1 MSRKETPLQQGKPV
15 FSQSGNTSNSANIVT
30 VTPTTPTPAAPT
42 LQGTN
47 VRRSSRLFSHSYS
60 VKVDFFILLQF
71 FIFNLYYII
80 NAFESNFFFF
90 IRKII
95 NLQIEINLLLQSLHL
110 VKQKLDFQK
119 LI

>member
-60 VKVDFFILLQF
+60 VKVDFFIL
-71 FIFNLYYII
+71 FNFSFLIYII
-80 NAFESNFFFF
+80 
-90 IRKII
+90 
-95 NLQIEINLLLQSLHL
+95 L
-110 VKQKLDFQK
+110 
-119 LI
+119 

>member
-60 VKVDFFILLQF
+60 VKVDSRSLFYCNFSFLI
-71 FIFNLYYII
+71 YII
-80 NAFESNFFFF
+80 
-90 IRKII
+90 
-95 NLQIEINLLLQSLHL
+95 L
-110 VKQKLDFQK
+110 
-119 LI
+119 